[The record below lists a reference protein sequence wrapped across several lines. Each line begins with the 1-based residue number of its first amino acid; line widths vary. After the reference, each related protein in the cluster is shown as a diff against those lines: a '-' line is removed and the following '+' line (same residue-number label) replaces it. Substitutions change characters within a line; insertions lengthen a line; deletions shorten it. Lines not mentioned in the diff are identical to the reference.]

1 MNQTTNQSQPLLKAT
16 SYKPEHTVLYVHHK
30 QPGTEELA
38 NSIACSNSIRCI
50 AILVSIVLFITTIIV
65 LIKYNS

>member
-1 MNQTTNQSQPLLKAT
+1 MNQTNNQAQPLLKAT

-30 QPGTEELA
+30 QPGTEQLA
-38 NSIACSNSIRCI
+38 NSIECSNSIRSI
-50 AILVSIVLFITTIIV
+50 SIFVSIVLFIAIIL